1 MHKRLKIINLT
12 RPMIALR
19 TNLAVHRVINE
30 QQAAINDSSKK
41 LSSGYRINSAS
52 NDAAGLQISNRLNS
66 QILGMNQAIRNSVDA
81 NSIAESAEGALS
93 GLTDIIQRMRVLA
106 IQSAND
112 VNTPSDREALNS
124 EYSQLK
130 HEISRVAKE
139 TSFAGKN
146 LLDGTFQESFQIGA
160 DALQTIEL
168 SIDGFDIS
176 EIGSTETTTVTTSIP
191 DTELGT
197 MKISNPS
204 LDRVTFNSS
213 SPPNR
218 PISSAWD
225 TRFALATATTP
236 SSGSSNLVLIEDY
249 NSTKEVSDAMNAL
262 GADVTATAQTYAALV
277 FKDFPDPA
285 YNTVPYPSP
294 IEFNFELSGEGG
306 SSSIS
311 ASITD
316 FQDKTQLEAL
326 VTQINTITSTTGIR
340 ATLSTG
346 WNSGVGQYYGVNLID
361 DTGGNVAVNNFN
373 VTNPESNNLEVGFG
387 ARGNSNTGMPD
398 IGFPIG
404 AIFKSRPLPV
414 QNEVNGLASGFLTL
428 TDRDGN
434 VVSNYS
440 ETTEVPTGS
449 HTTVTTELPAT
460 LLDDTDI
467 LTHDN
472 AQLAIKALD
481 GALQQVGSQR
491 GELGA
496 FQNRVTS
503 IITTNQNAAVNLSAS
518 HSRIKDTDYAIETAQ
533 LVKSQIQLDAT
544 IAITSQA
551 NERLEQILP
560 LLENML

>member
-1 MHKRLKIINLT
+1 
-12 RPMIALR
+12 MIAIG

-30 QQAAINDSSKK
+30 QQAAISDSSKK

-93 GLTDIIQRMRVLA
+93 GVTDTLQRMRVLA

-112 VNTPSDREALNS
+112 VNTAYDREALNS

-139 TSFAGKN
+139 TSFAGKS

-160 DALQTIEL
+160 DAQQTIEL
-168 SIDGFDIS
+168 SIDGFDIT
-176 EIGSTETTTVTTSIP
+176 EIGSTETTTVTNSVP
-191 DTELGT
+191 DTELG
-197 MKISNPS
+197 SLSVSGAS
-204 LDRVTFNSS
+204 LDVVSFNSS
-213 SPPNR
+213 GPLSR
-218 PISSAWD
+218 PVSSVWD
-225 TRFALATATTP
+225 TSYSLATTNSPTV
-236 SSGSSNLVLIEDY
+236 GSSTSVLLDDY
-249 NSTKEVSDAMNAL
+249 NSTKAISDAINSM
-262 GADVTATAQTYAALV
+262 GAGVTATAQTYAVLV

-285 YNTVPYPSP
+285 YDTVPYPTP
-294 IEFNFELSGEGG
+294 IEFNFDLSGEGG

-316 FQDKTQLEAL
+316 FQDKTQLEGL
-326 VTQINTITSTTGIR
+326 VSRVNSITSTTGIR

-346 WNSGVGQYYGVNLID
+346 WNSGVGQYYGINLID

-387 ARGNSNTGMPD
+387 ARGNTNTGMPD
-398 IGFPIG
+398 IGFPVG

-428 TDRDGN
+428 TDTDGN
-434 VVSNYS
+434 VVNNYN

-460 LLDDTDI
+460 VLGDTDI

-472 AQLAIKALD
+472 AQLAIKVLD
-481 GALQQVGSQR
+481 GALQQIGSQR
-491 GELGA
+491 GEIGA

-503 IITTNQNAAVNLSAS
+503 IIKTNQNVAVNLSAA
-518 HSRIKDTDYAIETAQ
+518 HSRIKDTDYAIETAL